1 MRKLLNYIQAA
12 SASGVLF
19 SAAAGAGAVACI
31 SVLAWFFTGYASN
44 HSLAESAFLVLTA
57 LILIFAIGLAFIFRR
72 QISRKEAELNRQK
85 ERYRNLFEM
94 VPCEIAVLDH
104 DFRLVHFNR
113 RFAVKFNPKQGDYCF
128 RACKGR
134 SRKCEPCPV
143 EQTFAD
149 GLPHFSEE
157 SGYTREGEIAHWLVV
172 TAPQKDES
180 GEITGAMEM
189 TVDLTNLRL
198 LEDKLKRSEK
208 KYRDIFNNIANPI
221 FVVDKQDLTILD
233 SNNSARAVYG
243 YDKSELRGRS
253 FLDLFVDDERAH
265 YGTELKT
272 RQEIHRARHVGKNG
286 KTLFV
291 NIRISPSEYEGK
303 DVYLVTTSD
312 ITKRMEAEQQLIQAS
327 KMATL
332 GEMAT
337 GVAHELNQPLSVIKT
352 ASSYLMKKIKKQSEI
367 DSETLYTMTSEID
380 SHINRATRIINHM
393 REFGRKSEMDV
404 ETVNVN
410 PVIEKAFEIFAQ
422 QLKLRGIEVVW
433 DLGPDL
439 PGVRADSS
447 KLEQVIINLLVNA
460 RDAMEARW
468 GREAGNGSDDGKKI
482 FIRTHTDGDHVTIE
496 VEDTGKGIPDDLVDK
511 IFEPFFTTKQAGK
524 GTGLGLSISYSI
536 IREWGAQIYAEPHR
550 SQGARFVIRF
560 PVDKKTGE
568 CSETNRYAEV

>member
-1 MRKLLNYIQAA
+1 M
-12 SASGVLF
+12 F
-19 SAAAGAGAVACI
+19 SAAAGAAAVLCI
-31 SVLAWFFTGYASN
+31 SVLAWFFTGYAGS
-44 HSLAESAFLVLTA
+44 HSITESVILVLTA
-57 LILIFAIGLAFIFRR
+57 LILIFAVGLAFVFRR

-94 VPCEIAVLDH
+94 VPCEIAVLDR

-113 RFAVKFNPKQGDYCF
+113 RFAVKFNPKHGDYCF

-143 EQTFAD
+143 EQTFED

-180 GEITGAMEM
+180 EEITGAMEM

-221 FVVDKQDLTILD
+221 FVVDSQDLTILD

-253 FLDLFVDDERAH
+253 FLDLFVDDERKH
-265 YGTELKT
+265 YSAELKT
-272 RQEIHRARHVGKNG
+272 RQEIHRARHVGKNK

-312 ITKRMEAEQQLIQAS
+312 ITKRLEAEQQLIQAS

-352 ASSYLMKKIKKQSEI
+352 ASSYLMKKIQKQSEI

-404 ETVNVN
+404 ETINVT

-433 DLGPDL
+433 DLAPDL
-439 PGVRADSS
+439 PPVRADSS

-468 GREAGNGSDDGKKI
+468 GREAGNGSAGGKKI
-482 FIRTHTDGDHVTIE
+482 FIRTHTDGSHVTIE

-511 IFEPFFTTKQAGK
+511 IFEPFFTTKQEGK

-536 IREWGAQIYAEPHR
+536 VREWGAEIYAEPHR

-560 PVDKKTGE
+560 PVDEKTWQYK
-568 CSETNRYAEV
+568 ETNRRAEV